1 MVSGCQRTYGEEQ
14 GQETKEAATMMTPKK
29 EDGRTRRKTGAGR
42 GDSERVGRTVE
53 KAASEARDVTMVDV
67 DPWGSFFD
75 KIWGQALEG
84 ESVDRQ
90 DIGPKPTKAAR
101 TPDTKPGRQGRS
113 PRAT

>member
-1 MVSGCQRTYGEEQ
+1 VVPGYQRAYGEEQ
-14 GQETKEAATMMTPKK
+14 GQETKEAATMAAKK
-29 EDGRTRRKTGAGR
+29 EDGRTRRKTSAGG
-42 GDSERVGRTVE
+42 GDSEPVGRTLE
-53 KAASEARDVTMVDV
+53 KAAGQARDVTMVDV

-84 ESVDRQ
+84 ESVDQQ

-113 PRAT
+113 PRVT

>member
-1 MVSGCQRTYGEEQ
+1 MEE
-14 GQETKEAATMMTPKK
+14 TATMALEK
-29 EDGRTRRKTGAGR
+29 EGSRTRRKTSAGG
-42 GDSERVGRTVE
+42 GDSEPVGQPVE
-53 KAASEARDVTMVDV
+53 KAAGQARDITMVDV

-90 DIGPKPTKAAR
+90 DIGPKPIKAAR
-101 TPDTKPGRQGRS
+101 TLGTKPRRQGRS

>member
-1 MVSGCQRTYGEEQ
+1 MAPEKQ
-14 GQETKEAATMMTPKK
+14 
-29 EDGRTRRKTGAGR
+29 GRTRRKASAEG

-53 KAASEARDVTMVDV
+53 EAAGQARDVTMVDV

-113 PRAT
+113 SRAT